1 MCVDTV
7 TSSSRVESFETRNM
21 SSRAWEWSGVE
32 LRRVECRC
40 IYVDTLTVQYRT
52 DSMPTER

>member
-7 TSSSRVESFETRNM
+7 TSSGRVESFETRNM

-32 LRRVECRC
+32 ACRV
-40 IYVDTLTVQYRT
+40 
-52 DSMPTER
+52 SMHIHRYIDCTEPDGFDAH